1 MTVPSTTAQAVKPN
15 QQGETMKLDGTTPTT
30 RYTVKRVPEDTRYRH
45 PKWQVLRKDG
55 SLVCTCTHAV
65 AAEACIE
72 ELLKNLMESK
82 QSI

>member
-1 MTVPSTTAQAVKPN
+1 MKMDNAVVTT
-15 QQGETMKLDGTTPTT
+15 L
-30 RYTVKRVPEDTRYRH
+30 YTIKRVPESTLYRH

-72 ELLKNLMESK
+72 ELMKNLMESK
-82 QSI
+82 HAI